1 MCSTVAAPLHPGKMV
16 DPFPWMKTPSW
27 TNVELAKPRM
37 RPSPLAGQLPSC
49 GNLLTDAI
57 VKWKQVVPEDLGEGP
72 GCLIMGVITGSRR
85 DPAQSQA
92 VLMKDRIGASL
103 ETGCPSWR
111 QSLGIPDLCAS
122 YPEPRQGLRDQ
133 TRTPGPATLSL
144 FYSSDRPLSLA
155 VWTQT

>member
-1 MCSTVAAPLHPGKMV
+1 MVAAPSHPGKMV
-16 DPFPWMKTPSW
+16 DPSPWMKTPSW

-37 RPSPLAGQLPSC
+37 RPSPLAGQQPSHS
-49 GNLLTDAI
+49 NLLADAI

-72 GCLIMGVITGSRR
+72 GCLITGVITGSWW

-92 VLMKDRIGASL
+92 LLMKDRTGASL
-103 ETGCPSWR
+103 ETGWPSRR
-111 QSLGIPDLCAS
+111 QSLRIPDLCAS

-155 VWTQT
+155 MWTQT